1 MDLRP
6 TGRRERLI
14 HARRARV
21 RQAVPRAA
29 FLGATDYAHRGLH
42 GPGTG
47 FVENSLPAFSAAA
60 ERGFGI
66 ECDVRLSADGI
77 VFVFHDDRL
86 DRMTDA
92 RGRLADRTADALD
105 RIVLGSD
112 GPIPRLSALLGLVA
126 GRVPLLIE
134 LKVDRGERAAPLCR
148 AVRDTLDGYVGP
160 MAVMSFHPS
169 VARWF
174 RTHAPQVPRG
184 LVVTE
189 DGGSKRWGA
198 ARRSLAIRLIA
209 PDFLAHDIRDLPSP
223 FSRLARRRGLP
234 VLSWTVR
241 TGQHW
246 QAVRAHAD
254 AAIFEGERP
263 ERHG

>member
-1 MDLRP
+1 MK
-6 TGRRERLI
+6 
-14 HARRARV
+14 
-21 RQAVPRAA
+21 QAAPRAA

-47 FVENSLPAFSAAA
+47 FIENSLPAFAAA
-60 ERGFGI
+60 VEGGFGI
-66 ECDVRLSADGI
+66 ECDVHLSADGI

-86 DRMTDA
+86 DRLTGE
-92 RGRLADRTADALD
+92 RGRLTDRTADALD
-105 RIVLGSD
+105 RIALSGD
-112 GPIPRLSALLGLVA
+112 GPIPRLSALLALVG
-126 GRVPLLIE
+126 GRIPLLIE

-148 AVRDTLDGYVGP
+148 AVRDALDDYAGP
-160 MAVMSFHPS
+160 VAVMSFHPG

-174 RTHAPQVPRG
+174 RTHAPDVPRG

-189 DGGSKRWGA
+189 EGGRRRWGA
-198 ARRSLAIRLIA
+198 AARSLAIRLTA

-223 FSRLARRRGLP
+223 FSRQARRRGLP

-241 TGQHW
+241 TAQHW

-254 AAIFEGERP
+254 AAIFEGGP
-263 ERHG
+263 PAHHG